1 MAETVQLV
9 TQPREATGS
18 QAARRLRRKGLVPAV
33 VYGHGEATVSIALPA
48 EEVHDAIRHGTH
60 VIDLKTGNDVQTAL
74 VKEVQWDHLGKEIL
88 HVDFARIAADE
99 RIQVTVPLELR
110 GIAPGVTAHGILDQ
124 PMHGLEV
131 ECLATAIP
139 ASIRVNIGELQIG
152 QAIHVRDLQ
161 LPPGVTALADP
172 DAIVIH
178 VLAPAAAPEV
188 PAAAPAAEQAEPE
201 VIGRK
206 PEEGA
211 EEEEK

>member
-1 MAETVQLV
+1 MADAVQLV

-33 VYGHGEATVSIALPA
+33 VYGHGEGTVSIALPA
-48 EEVHDAIRHGTH
+48 EEVLDAVRHGAH
-60 VIDLKTGNDVQTAL
+60 VLDLKTGNDVQTTL
-74 VKEVQWDHLGKEIL
+74 IKEIQWDHLGKEIL
-88 HVDFARIAADE
+88 HIDFARIAADE

-124 PMHGLEV
+124 PLHGLEV

-139 ASIRVNIGELQIG
+139 ASIRVNINELQIG
-152 QAIHVRDLQ
+152 QAIHVRDVQ
-161 LPPGVTALADP
+161 LPLGVTALADP

-178 VLAPAAAPEV
+178 VLAPAAEPEA
-188 PAAAPAAEQAEPE
+188 AAAPAEGAAEPE

-206 PEEGA
+206 LEEG

>member
-1 MAETVQLV
+1 MADAVQLV

-18 QAARRLRRKGLVPAV
+18 QAARRLRRQGLVPAV
-33 VYGHGEATVSIALPA
+33 VYGHGEGTVAISLPA
-48 EEVHDAIRHGTH
+48 EETQDAIRHGAH
-60 VIDLKTGNDVQTAL
+60 VLDLKTGNDVQKAL
-74 VKEVQWDHLGKEIL
+74 IKEVQWDHLGKEIL

-99 RIQVTVPLELR
+99 RIRVTVPLEVR

-124 PMHGLEV
+124 PLHGLEV

-139 ASIRVNIGELQIG
+139 GSIRVNIGELQIG
-152 QAIHVRDLQ
+152 QAIHVRDLN
-161 LPPGVTALADP
+161 LPPDVTPLDDP

-178 VLAPAAAPEV
+178 VLAPAAEPEA
-188 PAAAPAAEQAEPE
+188 AAAPVAEAAEPE

-206 PEEGA
+206 AEEGA

>member
-1 MAETVQLV
+1 MADAVQLV
-9 TQPREATGS
+9 TQPREQVGS

-48 EEVHDAIRHGTH
+48 EEVADAIRHGTH
-60 VIDLKTGNDVQTAL
+60 VLDLKTGDAVQKAL
-74 VKEVQWDHLGKEIL
+74 IKEVQWDHLGKDIL

-99 RIQVTVPLELR
+99 RIQVTVPLEVR
-110 GIAPGVTAHGILDQ
+110 GIAPGVVAHGILDQ
-124 PMHGLEV
+124 PMHALEV

-139 ASIRVNIGELQIG
+139 ASIRVNINELQVG
-152 QAIHVRDLQ
+152 QAIHVRDLH
-161 LPPGVTALADP
+161 LPPDVTPLADP

-178 VLAPAAAPEV
+178 VLAPVAEPEPGVAPL
-188 PAAAPAAEQAEPE
+188 AEQAEPE

-206 PEEGA
+206 AEEG